1 MDHKANKWDS
11 GYEWK
16 AVLLLA
22 LGFGLVGLDRWII
35 TPLFPVMMKDLHLD
49 YQDLGNIIAVLGLSW
64 GVFSIIMGRLSDKIG
79 RRKVL
84 IPAIIL
90 FSMLS
95 GLTGLAGGLISLL
108 LIRSVMG
115 ITEGSFG
122 PASVAATAEASK
134 PSRRGF
140 NMGLQQS
147 TFALFGLGFGP
158 IIATQ
163 LLHVVPSWQWVFVA
177 VAIPGFILAFFM
189 HRIIKEPKHIQEKK
203 EKQMGRAAEIKEIQE
218 KHRWIEIFRY
228 RNIILCMF
236 GLCGIMTCIFVL
248 SAMVPNYLT
257 DHLKLSITQMGFVTS
272 AIGFGAF
279 LGQLVIP
286 ALSDRFGRKV
296 VTVVALI
303 IGVVFLLWFIRIGAS
318 PSSLFIVLF
327 SVAFFCNGCLCM
339 LAGTITIESVP
350 ATLLSSAAGTIIGV
364 GEIFGGGVAP
374 SLAGFIAKNYG
385 IETTLYLALAGLLV
399 CTVFC
404 LFLKE
409 TAPIRTQK
417 TGNHGTELQ
426 AS

>member
-1 MDHKANKWDS
+1 MKELAKQLDA

-35 TPLFPVMMKDLHLD
+35 TPLFPVMMKDLNLG

-64 GVFSIIMGRLSDKIG
+64 GVFSIIMGGLSDKIG

-84 IPAIIL
+84 IPSIIM
-90 FSMLS
+90 FSLLS
-95 GLTGLAGGLISLL
+95 GLTGLAGGLVSLL
-108 LIRSVMG
+108 LIRSIMG

-163 LLHVVPSWQWVFVA
+163 LLSVVPSWHWVFVI

-203 EKQMGRAAEIKEIQE
+203 EMQAKQVKVDVKADQT
-218 KHRWIEIFRY
+218 KHRWVDIFRY

-257 DHLKLSITQMGFVTS
+257 DFLKLSITQMGFVTS

-279 LGQLVIP
+279 FGQIAIP
-286 ALSDRFGRKV
+286 ALSDRLGRKI
-296 VTVVALI
+296 VTVIALI
-303 IGVVFLLWFIRIGAS
+303 VGIVFLLLFIGMGAS
-318 PSSLFIVLF
+318 LSACSR
-327 SVAFFCNGCLCM
+327 FCSGLR
-339 LAGTITIESVP
+339 
-350 ATLLSSAAGTIIGV
+350 SSA
-364 GEIFGGGVAP
+364 
-374 SLAGFIAKNYG
+374 
-385 IETTLYLALAGLLV
+385 
-399 CTVFC
+399 
-404 LFLKE
+404 
-409 TAPIRTQK
+409 TA
-417 TGNHGTELQ
+417 
-426 AS
+426 ACAC